1 MKLKDKVAVVTGSSR
16 GLGAATGR
24 LFAEEGATVV
34 INYPGQDEQANALEI
49 VRTIEEAGG
58 RASAIP
64 ADVSDWDAV
73 EGMVAKVVEN
83 FGQIDILVNNAGVN
97 SFKSMDDVTL
107 TDWNRTIAVTL
118 TGTFIC
124 SKCVLPHMVTQG
136 SGNIINIASIA
147 PWYAGPT
154 VDYNAAKAGILAIT
168 RTIAKHY
175 GRSGVRCN
183 TIAPGFHR
191 SEMGVSLLESG
202 IKIEFLDNIPVGFTP
217 EPISLAKVA
226 LFLASEDSHYVH
238 GHTLISDGGVTLL

>member
-1 MKLKDKVAVVTGSSR
+1 MKLEDQVAIVTGSSR
-16 GLGAATGR
+16 GLGAATAR
-24 LFAEEGATVV
+24 LFAQEGATVV
-34 INYPGQDEQANALEI
+34 VNYPGESEVANATNI
-49 VRTIEEAGG
+49 VESIIDDGG
-58 RASAIP
+58 RAHAVV
-64 ADVSDWDAV
+64 ADVSDWGAV
-73 EGMVAKVVEN
+73 EAMVDEVVDQ
-83 FGQIDILVNNAGVN
+83 FGRVDVLVNNAGVN

-107 TDWNRTIAVTL
+107 QDWNRTIAVTL

-124 SKCVLPHMVTQG
+124 SKCVLPHMVKQE

-175 GRSGVRCN
+175 GRSGIRCN

-191 SEMGVSLLESG
+191 TEMAEGLLEAG
-202 IKIEFLDNIPVGFTP
+202 VKIEFLDKIPVGFTP
-217 EPISLAKVA
+217 GPESLAKVA
-226 LFLASEDSHYVH
+226 LFLASADSHYVH